1 MCYEIEL
8 PEEFKRRMSKMLPE
22 EELEAFFAC
31 YSRERKYGLR
41 YNPLKIKQEAFLKEC
56 ADFQLEKVAWAR
68 EGYYYNPTKQPG
80 KHILHEAGAYY
91 IQEPSAMA
99 VVQLLDPKPGD
110 RVLDLCAAPG
120 GKSTQIAG
128 RMEGRGLLVS
138 NEIVPNRSKILSQNM
153 ERMGVANC
161 VVTNESP
168 AGLADVYPQ
177 FFDKIVVDAP
187 CSGEGMFRKEPE
199 ALAQWSPDNVN
210 LCAARQRDILQQAAK
225 MLKPGGELV
234 YSTCTFS
241 KEENE
246 DCIQDFLTVHTDF
259 TLQKMQRIWPHK
271 EPGEG
276 HFMAKLTKRG
286 LTEQVLENEMADFS
300 KGKCK
305 YEDTHILTG
314 EKKLVKE
321 ISAFLQDELVL
332 DIKRF
337 SGMVH
342 TFGEQVYLLPP
353 GFNRMKGLK
362 IERPGLHLATMKK
375 NRLEPAHALAMA
387 IKPFDCPKTIALTAT
402 QAAMFLRGESISMD
416 NALSKEEIHKGW
428 CVVTYAGCSLG
439 FTKVTG
445 NTLKNHYPKGLRK
458 DVIF

>member
-1 MCYEIEL
+1 MCYKIEL
-8 PEEFKRRMSKMLPE
+8 PTEFKKRISTMLPE

-31 YSRERKYGLR
+31 YNEERKYGLR
-41 YNPLKIKQEAFLKEC
+41 YNPLKIGREAFLAEC
-56 ADFQLEKVAWAR
+56 ADFQLEKVTWAE
-68 EGYYYNPTKQPG
+68 EGYYYDPAKQPG

-99 VVQLLDPKPGD
+99 VVELLDPKPGE

-128 RMEGRGLLVS
+128 RLAGEGMLVS
-138 NEIVPNRSKILSQNM
+138 NEIVSNRSKILSQNI
-153 ERMGVANC
+153 ERMGVTNC

-168 AGLADVYPQ
+168 AGLATFFPE

-199 ALAQWSPDNVN
+199 ALAQWSPENVA
-210 LCAARQRDILQQAAK
+210 LCAERQREILKQAAG
-225 MLKPGGELV
+225 MLKPGGVLV

-246 DCIQDFLTVHTDF
+246 DCIRDFVTSHPEFDI
-259 TLQKMQRIWPHK
+259 QKMHRIWPHK

-276 HFMAKLTKRG
+276 HFMAKLIKKGCTDPVSEDEKANTTGEKYRK
-286 LTEQVLENEMADFS
+286 ENT
-300 KGKCK
+300 CL
-305 YEDTHILTG
+305 LTG
-314 EKKLVKE
+314 DKKLVKQV
-321 ISAFLQDELVL
+321 STFLQDELML
-332 DIKRF
+332 DINQF
-337 SGMVH
+337 SGMMH
-342 TFGEQVYLLPP
+342 TFGEQVYLLPA
-353 GFNRMKGLK
+353 GFDRLKGLK

-375 NRLEPAHALAMA
+375 NRLEPAHGLAMA
-387 IKPFDCPKTIALTAT
+387 MQFYHCPKTIPLTAT
-402 QAAMFLRGESISMD
+402 QAVMFLRGESISLD
-416 NALSKEEIHKGW
+416 AAQLKEKIHKGW
-428 CVVTYAGCSLG
+428 CVVEYAGCSLG

-445 NTLKNHYPKGLRK
+445 NILKNHYPKGLRK

>member
-1 MCYEIEL
+1 
-8 PEEFKRRMSKMLPE
+8 MLPE
-22 EELEAFFAC
+22 DELEAFFAC
-31 YSRERKYGLR
+31 YNRERLYGLR
-41 YNPLKIKQEAFLKEC
+41 YNPLKIEREQFLTEC
-56 ADFQLEKVAWAR
+56 AEFQLQKVDWAE
-68 EGYYYNPTKQPG
+68 EGYYYNPAMQPG

-99 VVQLLDPKPGD
+99 VAQLLDPKPGD

-128 RMEGRGLLVS
+128 RMDGKGILVS

-153 ERMGVANC
+153 ERMGGANC

-168 AGLADVYPQ
+168 AGLAGVYPQ

-199 ALAQWSPDNVN
+199 ALAQWSPENVT
-210 LCAARQRDILQQAAK
+210 LCAARQSEILQQAAG
-225 MLKPGGELV
+225 MLKPGGVLV

-241 KEENE
+241 REENE
-246 DCIQDFLTVHTDF
+246 DCIQDFLTNHTEF
-259 TLQKMQRIWPHK
+259 TLQEMHRIWPHK

-276 HFMAKLTKRG
+276 HFMARLAKNG
-286 LTEQVLENEMADFS
+286 LTDPVSENEKMDFT
-300 KGKCK
+300 GEK
-305 YEDTHILTG
+305 YKKENTCFLTG

-321 ISAFLQDELVL
+321 VSSFLQDELML
-332 DIKRF
+332 DIKPF
-337 SGMVH
+337 SGMIH

-353 GFNRMKGLK
+353 GFDRIKGLK
-362 IERPGLHLATMKK
+362 IVRPGLHLATMKK

-387 IKPFDCPKTIALTAT
+387 IKPYDCPKTIALSAT
-402 QAAMFLRGESISMD
+402 QAVTFLRGESISMD
-416 NALSKEEIHKGW
+416 TALLKEEIHKGW

-445 NTLKNHYPKGLRK
+445 NILKNHYPKGLRK